1 MPSNNNGDSG
11 PIVAVVILG
20 VTVVVGAYAIVKSYF
35 ERRRAERSYNE
46 STQCNDH
53 IHNSVYNEEIQSYKE
68 CYVGSK
74 VCWPSYLNESVLEL
88 SFDHTTPYHADLRF
102 FSSA

>member
-11 PIVAVVILG
+11 PIVAVVIIG

-35 ERRRAERSYNE
+35 ERRRAERNFNG
-46 STQCNDH
+46 STQYNDH
-53 IHNSVYNEEIQSYKE
+53 IHNSVCNEEIQSYKE

-74 VCWPSYLNESVLEL
+74 VDWPAYLDESVLES
-88 SFDHTTPYHADLRF
+88 SF
-102 FSSA
+102 